1 MPKASELKKGMVVEI
16 QGVPHI
22 VKHLE
27 SKSPSSRGAVTL
39 YKIEFRN
46 LQNGSK
52 VDSSLKGGD
61 LLPLADFIRIPV
73 QYSYSDSD
81 NLYFMN
87 SDTFEQFEI
96 ARDQLSEQLPFLSE
110 QQEDIFA
117 LVSGERILAIELPQS
132 VDLRVEETPPAIS
145 GSSATNRTKTAKL
158 STGLEIQVPEYLKP
172 GDFVRVNTA
181 TGKFMSR
188 V

>member
-1 MPKASELKKGMVVEI
+1 MPKASELKKGMVIEI
-16 QGVPHI
+16 KGVPHV

-81 NLYFMN
+81 YLYFMN

-96 ARDQLSEQLPFLSE
+96 ARDQLSEQLPFLS
-110 QQEDIFA
+110 
-117 LVSGERILAIELPQS
+117 GERILAIELPQS
-132 VDLRVEETPPAIS
+132 VDLRVEDTPPAVS

-172 GDFVRVNTA
+172 GDFVRVNTV

>member
-96 ARDQLSEQLPFLSE
+96 ARDKLMSNFHSYLNNKKIFLPWCLENASLPSSCLSL
-110 QQEDIFA
+110 
-117 LVSGERILAIELPQS
+117 
-132 VDLRVEETPPAIS
+132 
-145 GSSATNRTKTAKL
+145 
-158 STGLEIQVPEYLKP
+158 
-172 GDFVRVNTA
+172 
-181 TGKFMSR
+181 
-188 V
+188 

>member
-132 VDLRVEETPPAIS
+132 VDLRVEETL
-145 GSSATNRTKTAKL
+145 RL
-158 STGLEIQVPEYLKP
+158 SLAHQQQIELRQLSCPLAWKFKFP
-172 GDFVRVNTA
+172 NT
-181 TGKFMSR
+181 
-188 V
+188 

>member
-46 LQNGSK
+46 LQNGFK
-52 VDSSLKGGD
+52 VDSSFKGGD
-61 LLPLADFIRIPV
+61 LLPLADFVRIPV
-73 QYSYSDSD
+73 QYSFSDSD
-81 NLYFMN
+81 NLCFMS
-87 SDTFEQFEI
+87 SDTFQQFEI
-96 ARDQLSEQLPFLSE
+96 ARDQLSDQLPFLTE
-110 QQEDIFA
+110 QQENIFA
-117 LVSGERILAIELPQS
+117 LISGEKILAIELPQS
-132 VDLRVEETPPAIS
+132 VDLRIKDTPPAVS
-145 GSSATNRTKTAKL
+145 GSSATNRTKTAEL
-158 STGLEIQVPEYLKP
+158 STGLEIQVPEYLRP
-172 GDFVRVNTA
+172 GDLVRVNTA
-181 TGKFMSR
+181 TSKFMSR

>member
-1 MPKASELKKGMVVEI
+1 MPKASELKKGMVIEI
-16 QGVPHI
+16 KGVPHI

-52 VDSSLKGGD
+52 VDLSLKGGD

-81 NLYFMN
+81 YLYFMN

-110 QQEDIFA
+110 QQENISA

-132 VDLRVEETPPAIS
+132 VDLRVEDTPPAVS

-158 STGLEIQVPEYLKP
+158 STNLKIQVPEYLKP
-172 GDFVRVNTA
+172 GDFVRVNTV